1 MIENM
6 IITVKKI
13 KNAVTNNPTKR
24 LADMTATEHI
34 TKSTITVISN
44 NTEAMPPAILT
55 AIGSFLSV
63 GILSSKQ
70 ANISRINSRNNSKM
84 ISKINFT
91 AKLLQK
97 THIQTGKVQSLYYR
111 SSAML

>member
-1 MIENM
+1 MIENI

-13 KNAVTNNPTKR
+13 RNAVTNSPTKR

-34 TKSTITVISN
+34 TKSTMTVISN
-44 NTEAMPPAILT
+44 NADTMPPATLT

-63 GILSSKQ
+63 GILSSKH

-84 ISKINFT
+84 ISKINST
-91 AKLLQK
+91 VSLLQK
-97 THIQTGKVQSLYYR
+97 MHIQIGKVQSLYYR